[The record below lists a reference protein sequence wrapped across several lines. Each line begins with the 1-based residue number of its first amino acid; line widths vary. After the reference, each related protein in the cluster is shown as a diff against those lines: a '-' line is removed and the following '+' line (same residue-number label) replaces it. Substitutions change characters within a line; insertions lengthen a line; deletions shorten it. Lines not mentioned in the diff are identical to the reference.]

1 MEKAGIPAASIGVE
15 KLVETTGRGMARA
28 QGIPDYPI
36 AVISHSMGPL
46 ADLKDDHDVQA
57 LALAAAP
64 QVEAILT
71 GEAWTYPVTSSS
83 GAKVMT

>member
-1 MEKAGIPAASIGVE
+1 MEKAGIPAVSIGVE
-15 KLVETTGRGMARA
+15 KLVQTTGRGMARA

-46 ADLKDDHDVQA
+46 ADLKDDHDIKV
-57 LALAAAP
+57 LAMAAAP

-71 GEAWTYPVTSSS
+71 GEAWTYPVQT
-83 GAKVMT
+83 

>member
-1 MEKAGIPAASIGVE
+1 MLDALLMEKAGIPAVSIGVE
-15 KLVETTGRGMARA
+15 KLVKTTGRGMARA

-46 ADLKDDHDVQA
+46 ADLKDEDDVRV

-71 GEAWTYPVTSSS
+71 GEPWTSPVPT
-83 GAKVMT
+83 

>member
-15 KLVETTGRGMARA
+15 KLVKTTGRGMARA

-46 ADLKDDHDVQA
+46 SDLKDDHDIQV

-64 QVEAILT
+64 QVEAILI
-71 GEAWTYPVTSSS
+71 GEPWMSPVPT
-83 GAKVMT
+83 

>member
-15 KLVETTGRGMARA
+15 KLVKTTGRGMARA

-46 ADLKDDHDVQA
+46 ADLKDDNDVRV

-64 QVEAILT
+64 QVEAILI
-71 GEAWTYPVTSSS
+71 GEAWLSPVPT
-83 GAKVMT
+83 

>member
-1 MEKAGIPAASIGVE
+1 MEKAGIPAVSIGVE
-15 KLVETTGRGMARA
+15 KLVKTTGRGMARA

-46 ADLKDDHDVQA
+46 ADLKDEDDVRV

-64 QVEAILT
+64 QVTAILT
-71 GEAWTYPVTSSS
+71 WEPWTSPVPT
-83 GAKVMT
+83 